1 MSIEQVST
9 ILQETI
15 RIALVLASPIL
26 VVALLSGLFVSIFQA
41 ATQINEQTLS
51 FVPKI
56 VATLATFAA
65 LFPWIM
71 ATTVD
76 FARGLMDGIST
87 LGGP

>member
-1 MSIEQVST
+1 MSIEEVST

-15 RIALVLASPIL
+15 RVSLLLASPVL
-26 VVALLSGLFVSIFQA
+26 AVALFSGLIVSIFQA

-56 VATLATFAA
+56 VATLGTFAL

-76 FARGLMDGIST
+76 FANRLMSSVGS